1 MCERERAARGARG
14 EALAA
19 IYYERSGYRVLER
32 NFRTRQGEIDVIAQ
46 KENTLVFAEV
56 KTRTERAIAQPRE
69 FVTAQKQRRLILAA
83 RRYLLLHPQWAEYFL
98 RFDVVEVI
106 LPEQGRPLLRCI
118 ENAFTL

>member
-1 MCERERAARGARG
+1 MSERERAADGARG

-19 IYYERSGYRVLER
+19 KYYERGGYHILER
-32 NFRTRQGEIDVIAQ
+32 NFRTRQGEIDVIVQ
-46 KENTLVFAEV
+46 KGNTLVFAEV
-56 KTRTERAIAQPRE
+56 KTRGERAIAQPRE

-83 RRYLLLHPQWAEYFL
+83 RRYLLLHPQWAESFL

>member
-1 MCERERAARGARG
+1 MCERERAAHGARG

-19 IYYERSGYRVLER
+19 VYYERGGYHVLER

-56 KTRTERAIAQPRE
+56 KTRKERAIAQPRE

-83 RRYLLLHPQWAEYFL
+83 RRYLLLHPQWAECFL
-98 RFDVVEVI
+98 RFDVVEII

-118 ENAFTL
+118 KNAFTL

>member
-1 MCERERAARGARG
+1 MCKPERAARGARG

-19 IYYERSGYRVLER
+19 KYYERRGYRVLER

-46 KENTLVFAEV
+46 KENTIVFAEV
-56 KTRTERAIAQPRE
+56 KTRSEHAIAQPRE

-83 RRYLLLHPQWAEYFL
+83 RRYLLLHPQWAESFL

>member
-1 MCERERAARGARG
+1 MSEREQAARGARG

-19 IYYERSGYRVLER
+19 LYYERRGYRVLER
-32 NFRTRQGEIDVIAQ
+32 NFRTRQGEIDVIVH
-46 KENTLVFAEV
+46 KGDTLVFAEI
-56 KTRTERAIAQPRE
+56 KTRGGSAIAQPRE

-83 RRYLLLHPQWAEYFL
+83 RRYLLLHPQWAESFL
-98 RFDVVEVI
+98 RFDVVEII

>member
-1 MCERERAARGARG
+1 MCERERAAHGARG

-19 IYYERSGYRVLER
+19 VYYERGGYLVLER

-56 KTRTERAIAQPRE
+56 KTRKERAIAQPRE

-83 RRYLLLHPQWAEYFL
+83 RRYLLLHPQWAECFL
-98 RFDVVEVI
+98 RFDVLEVI

-118 ENAFTL
+118 KNAFTL